1 VADIGISGTL
11 YIVATPIGNLED
23 MTYRAVRVLAEVSVI
38 ACEDTRQSHKLLEH
52 FGIRKPTVSFHEHN
66 EKERSAELIA
76 RLERGD
82 DIALISDAG
91 TPMISDPGYRLV
103 RDAVA
108 RNIRVVPIPGPSAV
122 IAALSASGLPTD
134 SFRFAGFL
142 PPKSGARRRV
152 LESLRDDSS
161 TLVFYEAPH
170 RIIECL
176 QDVAAV
182 MGTREVVVARE
193 LTKIHEEFIR
203 GTAESVMREL
213 SSRPALKGEI
223 TLLIAKSDRVVEQT
237 ASIREDVEML
247 ERAGVPR
254 MEAMKQVA
262 RERGIS
268 KREVYAEME
277 RRAGVHGGRRPSQP

>member
-1 VADIGISGTL
+1 
-11 YIVATPIGNLED
+11 
-23 MTYRAVRVLAEVSVI
+23 VI

-52 FGIRKPTVSFHEHN
+52 FGIRKPTISFHEHN

-82 DIALISDAG
+82 DVALISDAG

-103 RDAVA
+103 RDAVN
-108 RNIRVVPIPGPSAV
+108 RNITVVPIPGPSAV
-122 IAALSASGLPTD
+122 IAALCASGLPTD

-142 PPKSGARRRV
+142 PPKAGARRHL
-152 LESLRDDSS
+152 LESLRDEAS

-170 RIIECL
+170 RILESL

-203 GTAESVMREL
+203 GTAESIAHEL

-223 TLLIAKSDRVVEQT
+223 TLLIAKSDRIVEQT
-237 ASIREDVEML
+237 GSIREDVEML

-268 KREVYAEME
+268 KRDVYAEME
-277 RRAGVHGGRRPSQP
+277 KAGVHGGRRPSQPG

>member
-1 VADIGISGTL
+1 MEFILSVLCYQVADHGISGTL

-23 MTYRAVRVLAEVSVI
+23 MTYRAVRVLSEVSMI

-52 FGIRKPTVSFHEHN
+52 FGIRKPLISYHEHN

-82 DIALISDAG
+82 NVAVVSDAG

-103 RDAVA
+103 REAVA
-108 RNIRVVPIPGPSAV
+108 RSIRVVPVPGPSAV

-142 PPKSGARRRV
+142 PPKAGARRRV
-152 LESLRDDSS
+152 LESLREETA

-170 RIIECL
+170 RIVESL
-176 QDVAAV
+176 GDVAAV
-182 MGTREVVVARE
+182 MGTRKVVVARE
-193 LTKIHEEFIR
+193 LTKIHEEFLR
-203 GTAESVMREL
+203 GTAESVARKL
-213 SSRPALKGEI
+213 SLRPVLKGEI
-223 TLLIAKSDRVVEQT
+223 TLLVAGFDRIAEPT
-237 ASIREDVEML
+237 GSIREDVEML

-254 MEAMKQVA
+254 MDAMKQVA

-268 KREVYAEME
+268 KRDVYAEME
-277 RRAGVHGGRRPSQP
+277 K